1 MSFDPAAALVAYHAV
16 LDAQDVDGVAKCLAP
31 EARYVSP
38 AIGDVVGREAILAS
52 IRAYFAASPDHQ
64 AFDDEVKATGPR
76 SAQSH
81 WRLRAVN
88 KTTGA
93 VTERRG
99 IERVTFNEAGLITL
113 IDVVDLD

>member
-16 LDAQDVDGVAKCLAP
+16 LDAQDVDGVAKCLAA

-38 AIGDVVGREAILAS
+38 AIGDVIGRDAILAS

-64 AFDDEVKATGPR
+64 AFDDEVRATGPR
-76 SAQSH
+76 SAESR

-99 IERVTFNEAGLITL
+99 IERVTFDDAGLITL
-113 IDVVDLD
+113 IAVEDLP